1 MFLEMKTVIVRNVSQ
16 TTANI
21 MSLPDNKP
29 EPLKFVNRE
38 AVAKWLNDE
47 SGGTEYDDITI
58 DIIINR
64 STEYDTSAHAILEK
78 NGKFYSFEKEH
89 FILQELIEP
98 IQETGWFE
106 NYHECQDMEK
116 EILGKRYDK
125 HISLC
130 L

>member
-1 MFLEMKTVIVRNVSQ
+1 M
-16 TTANI
+16 
-21 MSLPDNKP
+21 
-29 EPLKFVNRE
+29 NRE

-106 NYHECQDMEK
+106 EYHECIDMAK
-116 EILGKRYDK
+116 DIWGKRDYK
-125 HISLC
+125 QISLC
-130 L
+130 